1 MKKTL
6 RNLMIL
12 AIVLLLTSCNS
23 NTTITYNTE
32 NNTDENVTEGTKQ
45 VSDQKTNDSDDK
57 SKKEAEEK
65 AKKEAEEKAKREAE
79 EKAKKEAEDKA
90 KKEAQKVVEGFMDSF
105 LVLDLKG
112 MASYTDADI
121 DYTQMSYLSLDE
133 YKRKMLSNF
142 TVFQSMG
149 LPLDGFRDIVDTVFK
164 SYEKYSSYKITNA
177 QMSGNDVVVNVNA
190 EYIRAETMENIINN
204 AINKVNTEDLQ
215 MKVAGALVVSGLSG
229 KSLKGMTESVLAP
242 IVESLDIAVSRS
254 IEELKPEKGKLTFVV
269 SEIDGDWVI
278 RDDLS
283 DYSGISKV
291 FERTATSE

>member
-1 MKKTL
+1 MMKKSL
-6 RNLMIL
+6 RNLVIL
-12 AIVLLLTSCNS
+12 AVVLLLTACSS

-45 VSDQKTNDSDDK
+45 VSDQKTKDSDDK
-57 SKKEAEEK
+57 V
-65 AKKEAEEKAKREAE
+65 KKEAEEKAKREAE

-121 DYTQMSYLSLDE
+121 DYSQMEYLSLDE

-164 SYEKYSSYKITNA
+164 SYEKYSSYKITNV

-204 AINKVNTEDLQ
+204 AINKVNTEELQ

-229 KSLKGMTESVLAP
+229 KSLKGMTASVLAP

-291 FERTATSE
+291 FERTNTGNGNE